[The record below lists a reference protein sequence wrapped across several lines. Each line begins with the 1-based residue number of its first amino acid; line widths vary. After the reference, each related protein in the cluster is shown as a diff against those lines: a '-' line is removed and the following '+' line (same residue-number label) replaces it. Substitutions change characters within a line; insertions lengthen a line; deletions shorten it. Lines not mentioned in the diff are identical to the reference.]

1 MEFLTQSLVTITVIS
16 IVSLLVPKGKYQSII
31 KWVFSII
38 TTLVIITPFSNLV
51 VKTRQNNTTCQL
63 KNDYLDEFFQR
74 STESS
79 KNLLKSLLKN
89 KGIVLNNIYVDYV
102 LENNSIKYKKV
113 QIDLKNAVINSDKSN
128 IYIMQETELVVKSV
142 FGESVLVDFY
152 E

>member
-63 KNDYLDEFFQR
+63 QNDYLDEFFQR